1 MIKVKYSENFITHTV
16 QPGDSFNW
24 IAKQYNNTV
33 SSILAANPYINPNYI
48 YCGQRLYIPIPISSS
63 NAATTKIGKK
73 EKIEKME
80 VKQKETE
87 KQQVIENCKG
97 YMAECEKIKKQ
108 YAELLKECKKK
119 GSEIEPGKT
128 NSEIPEEIAI
138 NVGGIWYTNWGEM
151 ILNQSGKNVS
161 GTYTW
166 DDGKISGVLNENVLT
181 GTWSEM
187 PTYSAPRDAGTI
199 EFIFNQNSFTGTWG
213 FGDEPLSGYWEGTRA

>member
-1 MIKVKYSENFITHTV
+1 MRFKEMIKVKYSENFITHTV

-48 YCGQRLYIPIPISSS
+48 YCGQKLYVPISSY
-63 NAATTKIGKK
+63 NATTTKIGKK
-73 EKIEKME
+73 EDVEKME

-87 KQQVIENCKG
+87 KQQVVENYKE

-119 GSEIEPGKT
+119 GYEKEPGKT
-128 NSEIPEEIAI
+128 NSEVTVI

-151 ILNQSGKNVS
+151 TLNQIGKNVS

-166 DDGKISGVLNENVLT
+166 DDGKISGVLNGNVLT
-181 GTWSEM
+181 GTWSEK

-213 FGDEPLSGYWEGTRA
+213 FGDEPLSGIWQGTRA